1 MMRRFLKGSLILFAA
16 LVGLGTVLVVFVIFL
31 SRGACVVLPN
41 GYMVAHRAIFARDM
55 FTVSPMTLRRPNG
68 DVLVR
73 RRSDVHLLRDP
84 ETPRGIVMD
93 YYGGELKMPG
103 EVMMP
108 LIWDAEDTEFFGRE
122 WYEPRSLNPDD
133 MSIIH
138 SDLFLIY
145 KELIGKPGIQIARC
159 RPPWFEWGS

>member
-1 MMRRFLKGSLILFAA
+1 MMRRFLKWCLISFAG
-16 LVGLGTVLVVFVIFL
+16 LVGLGTVLFVFVIFL

-93 YYGGELKMPG
+93 YYGGELKMSG

-108 LIWDAEDTEFFGRE
+108 LIWHAEFFGRE
-122 WYEPRSLNPDD
+122 WYEPKKSNPDD
-133 MSIIH
+133 MSIIY

-145 KELIGKPGIQIARC
+145 EELMGKPGIQIARC
-159 RPPWFEWGS
+159 RPPWFDWGS

>member
-1 MMRRFLKGSLILFAA
+1 MMRRLLKWILISFAA
-16 LVGLGTVLVVFVIFL
+16 LVALGTVLEIFVIFL

-68 DVLVR
+68 DVLVG

-84 ETPRGIVMD
+84 EKPRGIVMD

-108 LIWDAEDTEFFGRE
+108 LIWNTEFFGHE
-122 WYEPRSLNPDD
+122 WYEPRKINPDD

-138 SDLFLIY
+138 SDLYLIY
-145 KELIGKPGIQIARC
+145 KELMGKPGIEIARC
-159 RPPWFEWGS
+159 RPPWFDWGE